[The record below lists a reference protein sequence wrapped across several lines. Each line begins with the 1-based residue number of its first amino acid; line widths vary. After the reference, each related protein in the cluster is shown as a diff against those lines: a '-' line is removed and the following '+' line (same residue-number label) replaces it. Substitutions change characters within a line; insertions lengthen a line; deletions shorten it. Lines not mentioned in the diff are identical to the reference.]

1 MSAIPHIAAFMRA
14 LEQMAPERVNG
25 DGQIRIIICRTDA
38 NQPLQPDSI
47 QPTLPL
53 MPSVG
58 TEMKFQN
65 RRNKPQKSPSRAEQV
80 DAVKAKISRRN
91 SLQKQRAALK
101 S

>member
-1 MSAIPHIAAFMRA
+1 MR
-14 LEQMAPERVNG
+14 
-25 DGQIRIIICRTDA
+25 T
-38 NQPLQPDSI
+38 QPLQPVSI

-58 TEMKFQN
+58 TEAKVES
-65 RRNKPQKSPSRAEQV
+65 RASRKRPSRAEQV
-80 DAVKAKISRRN
+80 DAAKAKISRRK